1 MKRLS
6 VIAPLV
12 VLAGAWTAASLRAQN
27 HEVRA
32 DIPFSFAVGSKQL
45 PAGHYTFLT
54 GPTYTM
60 VTRNTDRETTILSK
74 TEEAFHA
81 VGYLNILVFNK
92 YGDDYFLR
100 EIRCPS
106 IAMNVEIP
114 QSKLEKQIRVQAAG
128 LGSNQTLLALK

>member
-1 MKRLS
+1 MKRFS
-6 VIAPLV
+6 VMALV
-12 VLAGAWTAASLRAQN
+12 VLGGAFTAASMQAQN

-32 DIPFSFAVGSKQL
+32 DLPFSFAVGSKQF

-54 GPTYTM
+54 GPRYTT
-60 VTRNTDRETTILSK
+60 VIPNTGNEILILSR

-100 EIRCPS
+100 EIRSPS

-128 LGSNQTLLALK
+128 LGPNQTLLALK

>member
-1 MKRLS
+1 MKRLP
-6 VIAPLV
+6 VMALV
-12 VLAGAWTAASLRAQN
+12 VLAGAFTAASLQAQN

-32 DIPFSFAVGSKQL
+32 DVPFSFAVGSKQL

-54 GPTYTM
+54 GPRYTT
-60 VTRNTDRETTILSK
+60 VIPNTDNEVLTLSK

-81 VGYLNILVFNK
+81 VGRLNILVFNK

-100 EIRCPS
+100 EIRSPS

-128 LGSNQTLLALK
+128 LGPNQTLLALK

>member
-1 MKRLS
+1 MKRFP
-6 VIAPLV
+6 VVALV
-12 VLAGAWTAASLRAQN
+12 VLASACTAASLQAQS

-32 DIPFSFAVGSKQL
+32 DIPFSFAVGSKLL

-54 GPTYTM
+54 GPSYTI
-60 VTRNTDRETTILSK
+60 VVRNTDREITILSK

-81 VGYLNILVFNK
+81 VGYLNILAFNK
-92 YGDDYFLR
+92 YGNDYFLR

-128 LGSNQTLLALK
+128 LGPNQTLLALK

>member
-1 MKRLS
+1 MKQFPVTALL
-6 VIAPLV
+6 I
-12 VLAGAWTAASLRAQN
+12 LAGACTAASLQAQS

-54 GPTYTM
+54 GPSDTI
-60 VTRNTDRETTILSK
+60 VTRNTDNEAVILSR
-74 TEEAFHA
+74 TEKAFHA
-81 VGYLNILVFNK
+81 VGYLNVLVFNK

-114 QSKLEKQIRVQAAG
+114 KSKLEKQIRVQAAW